1 MNKKAIVRLVEL
13 LGGEGE
19 WTKGIEIAL
28 HPESI
33 YCKFQ
38 FWNREPQIFERAYDD
53 DKILNE
59 LKTLLFIIRWQD
71 KRGINYQIPN
81 SFKQYLDKYG
91 FVELYNI
98 YREESMMSSGSESE
112 EIELFEK
119 EWSYLID
126 KIKKE
131 NNVKF

>member
-1 MNKKAIVRLVEL
+1 M
-13 LGGEGE
+13 
-19 WTKGIEIAL
+19 
-28 HPESI
+28 
-33 YCKFQ
+33 
-38 FWNREPQIFERAYDD
+38 
-53 DKILNE
+53 
-59 LKTLLFIIRWQD
+59 
-71 KRGINYQIPN
+71 
-81 SFKQYLDKYG
+81 DKYG

-98 YREESMMSSGSESE
+98 YREETMMSSGSESE